1 MSELNQGTILNMARS
16 EARSLLS
23 STPAFQGLP
32 VKDQKTIYQELVKDK
47 YDSLA
52 KQHGFAVEMGTKGAS
67 SNIDD
72 KRHEKGFG
80 GTVDAFEDLVDSVDF
95 PQFVKDLLKAV
106 FDANISV
113 MRAQTEEYIRL
124 MKQATKSVGELI
136 KGVKD
141 DDTFAYLAE
150 NKSDQFNI
158 SMDDGKINLT
168 KPTGEK
174 VDVEDNEV
182 KVEIMSA
189 KIKMAQ
195 EHRAMLREV
204 LLMGVTR
211 LVVEKGY
218 VEAGVIFDVQGN
230 REATR
235 ADMVN
240 TNDQT
245 SGGGGGGINF
255 LGFSAGGSG
264 NTTKSKVMVSSANS
278 KNTDQ
283 LKANLTGKVK
293 IDFKTD
299 YFKLDNFATMYAGG
313 AAGGPGQA
321 PPQQQQGALP
331 GLGK

>member
-1 MSELNQGTILNMARS
+1 MAEITAQEIMNMARS
-16 EARSLLS
+16 EARSVLAATPSYKAMPLQEQMSIYKNLVQSRAQDLS
-23 STPAFQGLP
+23 R
-32 VKDQKTIYQELVKDK
+32 
-47 YDSLA
+47 
-52 KQHGFAVEMGTKGAS
+52 QHGFATEMGNRGAS
-67 SNIDD
+67 RDIDD
-72 KRHEKGFG
+72 RRHEKEFT

-95 PQFVKDLLKAV
+95 PEFVKDLLKAV

-124 MKQATKSVGELI
+124 MKQATKSVAELI

-158 SMDDGKINLT
+158 SMEGDKISLT
-168 KPTGEK
+168 KPDGEK
-174 VDVEDNEV
+174 VDMEDNEV
-182 KVEIMSA
+182 KA
-189 KIKMAQ
+189 KIMEAKIAMAQ

-218 VEAGVIFDVQGN
+218 VEAGVIFDVQAN
-230 REATR
+230 REANR
-235 ADMVN
+235 SDVVN
-240 TNDQT
+240 VNEQKN
-245 SGGGGGGINF
+245 SGGSGGFGF
-255 LGFSAGGSG
+255 LGFKIGGG
-264 NTTKSKVMVSSANS
+264 TQTTRSKVMVSSANS

-299 YFKLDNFATMYAGG
+299 YFKLDNFAQMYANGAAGG
-313 AAGGPGQA
+313 AAKA
-321 PPQQQQGALP
+321 PPQQGALP
-331 GLGK
+331 GLPAR

>member
-1 MSELNQGTILNMARS
+1 MSNISQQDILSMARS
-16 EARSLLS
+16 QARSVLAA
-23 STPAFQGLP
+23 TPTYKVMPLN
-32 VKDQKTIYQELVKDK
+32 DQKTIYQDLVNDK
-47 YDSLA
+47 YDTLSR
-52 KQHGFAVEMGTKGAS
+52 QHGYVTEMAI
-67 SNIDD
+67 ND
-72 KRHEKGFG
+72 KRHEKNFNGL
-80 GTVDAFEDLVDSVDF
+80 VDNFEDLIDSVDF

-124 MKQATKSVGELI
+124 MKQATKSVGDLI

-158 SMDDGKINLT
+158 SMDNGKISLT
-168 KPTGEK
+168 KPDGGK
-174 VDVEDNEV
+174 VDMEDNEV
-182 KVEIMSA
+182 KA
-189 KIKMAQ
+189 KIMEAKIAMAQ

-211 LVVEKGY
+211 LVVEKGT
-218 VEAGVIFDVQGN
+218 VEAAVMFDVQGN
-230 REATR
+230 REANR

-240 TNDQT
+240 TNEQSNSGGSGGINLFGII
-245 SGGGGGGINF
+245 SGGGGANK
-255 LGFSAGGSG
+255 
-264 NTTKSKVMVSSANS
+264 TKSKVTVSSANS

-299 YFKLDNFATMYAGG
+299 YFKLDNFAAMYANG
-313 AAGGPGQA
+313 ASGKQA
-321 PPQQQQGALP
+321 QPQQQQGGLP
-331 GLGK
+331 GLPAR

>member
-1 MSELNQGTILNMARS
+1 MPDISQNDILNMARS
-16 EARSLLS
+16 HARSVLGA
-23 STPAFQGLP
+23 TPNYRQMNLN
-32 VKDQKTIYQELVKDK
+32 DQKSIYQELVKDK
-47 YDSLA
+47 YGDLSR
-52 KQHGFAVEMGTKGAS
+52 QHGFAVGMGTKGAS
-67 SNIDD
+67 TDIDD
-72 KRHEKGFG
+72 RRHEKGFG

-124 MKQATKSVGELI
+124 MKQATKSVAELI

-158 SMDDGKINLT
+158 SMEGDKINLT
-168 KPTGEK
+168 KPDGGK

-182 KVEIMSA
+182 KA
-189 KIKMAQ
+189 KIMEAKIAMAQ

-211 LVVEKGY
+211 LVVDKGT
-218 VEAGVIFDVQGN
+218 VEAGVIFDVQAN

-235 ADMVN
+235 SDMVSRN
-240 TNDQT
+240 EQTN
-245 SGGGGGGINF
+245 
-255 LGFSAGGSG
+255 AGGSGGLNLGIFSIGGGG

-299 YFKLDNFATMYAGG
+299 YFKLDNFATMYAAG
-313 AAGGPGQA
+313 AAGGPGKQ
-321 PPQQQQGALP
+321 PGQQQGVLPLP
-331 GLGK
+331 GK

>member
-1 MSELNQGTILNMARS
+1 MADISRDSLLNMARS
-16 EARSLLS
+16 EARSILS
-23 STPAFQGLP
+23 AAPSFKAMSVT
-32 VKDQKTIYQELVKDK
+32 DQKSIYQDLVKDK
-47 YDSLA
+47 YDNYA
-52 KQHGFAVEMGTKGAS
+52 RQHGLAVEMGTKGAS
-67 SNIDD
+67 RDIDD

-80 GTVDAFEDLVDSVDF
+80 DTVDAFEDLVDSVDF

-124 MKQATKSVGELI
+124 MKQATKSVAELI

-141 DDTFAYLAE
+141 DETFAYLAE

-158 SMDDGKINLT
+158 SMEGDKISLT
-168 KPTGEK
+168 KPDGAK

-182 KVEIMSA
+182 KA
-189 KIKMAQ
+189 KIMEAKIAMAQ

-211 LVVEKGY
+211 LVVEKGT
-218 VEAGVIFDVQGN
+218 VEAGVIFDVQAN
-230 REATR
+230 RDASR
-235 ADMVN
+235 SDMVS
-240 TNDQT
+240 TNEQT
-245 SGGGGGGINF
+245 NS
-255 LGFSAGGSG
+255 GGSG
-264 NTTKSKVMVSSANS
+264 GLNLGIFSIGGGANKTKSKVMVSSANS

-299 YFKLDNFATMYAGG
+299 YFKLDNFATMYAAG
-313 AAGGPGQA
+313 AAGGPGNQ
-321 PPQQQQGALP
+321 QQQQGGLPALP
-331 GLGK
+331 GK